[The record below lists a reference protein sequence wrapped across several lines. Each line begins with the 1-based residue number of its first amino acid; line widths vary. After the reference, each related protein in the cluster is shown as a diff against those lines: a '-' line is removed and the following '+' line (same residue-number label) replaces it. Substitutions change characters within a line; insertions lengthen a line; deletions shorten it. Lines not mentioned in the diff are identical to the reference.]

1 MLFGLCL
8 DYPVVEIECEK
19 FEREYDLRVIP
30 LSKAVDLHLKV
41 FLNWACVD
49 IFGALFGFFFCIV
62 VGTGI
67 KSPTLTHLRKFLDI
81 PSFFLATS
89 TAELRLFVDFFGDI

>member
-1 MLFGLCL
+1 MLENLGVIYILVLKELHDLELGERPSEPLLNLHHHLFSLWLMLFGLCL

-41 FLNWACVD
+41 FLN
-49 IFGALFGFFFCIV
+49 
-62 VGTGI
+62 
-67 KSPTLTHLRKFLDI
+67 
-81 PSFFLATS
+81 
-89 TAELRLFVDFFGDI
+89 